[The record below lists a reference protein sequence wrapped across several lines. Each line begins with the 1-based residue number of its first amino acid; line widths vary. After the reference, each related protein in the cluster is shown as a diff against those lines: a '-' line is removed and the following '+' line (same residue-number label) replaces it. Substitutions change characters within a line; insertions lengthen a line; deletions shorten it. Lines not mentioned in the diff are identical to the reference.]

1 MMTTKTKETA
11 PAETTKICN
20 VALPDALAL
29 HVKQVTD
36 NGTTMCEVFIKGIF
50 VGAMEIDVTGLC
62 RVYLNIVPAERR
74 TECRL
79 RPIYEGLQYIQDTLS
94 VYCRTLHEEYTKMA
108 KLDKAL
114 RGQK

>member
-36 NGTTMCEVFIKGIF
+36 NGTTMCEIAIKGIF
-50 VGAMEIDVTGLC
+50 VGTMEIDVTGLC

-74 TECRL
+74 TECGL

>member
-1 MMTTKTKETA
+1 MTTKNKETLA
-11 PAETTKICN
+11 PETAKVHN
-20 VALPDALAL
+20 VELPDALAL

-50 VGAMEIDVTGLC
+50 VGTMEIDITGLC
-62 RVYLNIVPAERR
+62 RVHLNIVPAERR
-74 TECRL
+74 TECGL

-114 RGQK
+114 RGVK

>member
-1 MMTTKTKETA
+1 MTTKTKETA

-36 NGTTMCEVFIKGIF
+36 NGTTMCEIAIKGIF
-50 VGAMEIDVTGLC
+50 VGTMEIDVTGLC

-74 TECRL
+74 TECGL